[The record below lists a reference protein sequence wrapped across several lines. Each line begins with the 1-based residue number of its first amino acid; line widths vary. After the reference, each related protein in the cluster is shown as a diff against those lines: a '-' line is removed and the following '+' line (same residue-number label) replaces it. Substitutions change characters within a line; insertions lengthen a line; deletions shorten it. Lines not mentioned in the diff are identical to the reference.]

1 MAIQVSPG
9 INISEIDLTTTVP
22 PVSTSVGG
30 IGGVFRWGPIGEAT
44 LVTSESD
51 LVSKFGAPTS
61 LNPETFMTAASFLA
75 YSSAMY
81 VSRAA
86 NTTDSSNGAFNA
98 VANTSTVNIA
108 NCVVKGSIDYY
119 NNKINAVAGNTN
131 LDSNALYV
139 ARYPGALGNSLQV
152 SICDSINAYS
162 SNVNLMFSNSTVA
175 VNGSFTVSIGS
186 NSGVIAFTANTTSA
200 DANTYAT
207 TVASSLTIGDMVSV
221 GNSTIGTQ
229 SISIS
234 SIAQTANST
243 GAYLNLGFASNYLK
257 SINYVANST
266 VNGNTT
272 VVNVTR
278 GWQYQSKAPAPTTS
292 TYVKSYG
299 NTSAVDTMN
308 LVVVDQGGLFT
319 GVKGT
324 ILEAFSGIS
333 RATDALTTGS
343 VTNYYKTVINQNSK
357 YIWFA
362 NDRSGAVS
370 ANSASITSS
379 TNQTPFTKQMVSGQD
394 SLNEANVAFA
404 DLAASYDL
412 FKDPTIPVSLI
423 MQGKPVAGTTSVNG
437 QIVNNFQL
445 ANYLIDNLGETRKDL
460 VVFVTPDDGAVT
472 GYSTNIAQ
480 SLVNW
485 FGALHDSSYSVV
497 DSGYK
502 YMYDRYN
509 DVYRYVPSNGD
520 VAGLCA
526 RTDQTNDAW
535 WSPAG
540 FNRGQIKNI
549 VKLRWNPTKADRDVL
564 YPSSINPLVTY
575 PGQGTVLFGD
585 KTGTT
590 KPSAFQHINVR
601 RLFIVLEKAISQAA
615 RYSLFEFNDDL
626 TRSQFR
632 NLISPYLRNV
642 QGRRGITDFRVI
654 CDTTNNPPAIIDA
667 NQFVGDI
674 YIKPNRSIN
683 YIQLNF
689 VAVPTGVQFSTV
701 VNG

>member
-119 NNKINAVAGNTN
+119 NNKNGNI
-131 LDSNALYV
+131 DANALYV

-299 NTSAVDTMN
+299 NTSAVDKI
-308 LVVVDQGGLFT
+308 G
-319 GVKGT
+319 
-324 ILEAFSGIS
+324 
-333 RATDALTTGS
+333 RAH
-343 VTNYYKTVINQNSK
+343 V
-357 YIWFA
+357 
-362 NDRSGAVS
+362 
-370 ANSASITSS
+370 
-379 TNQTPFTKQMVSGQD
+379 
-394 SLNEANVAFA
+394 
-404 DLAASYDL
+404 
-412 FKDPTIPVSLI
+412 
-423 MQGKPVAGTTSVNG
+423 
-437 QIVNNFQL
+437 
-445 ANYLIDNLGETRKDL
+445 
-460 VVFVTPDDGAVT
+460 
-472 GYSTNIAQ
+472 
-480 SLVNW
+480 
-485 FGALHDSSYSVV
+485 
-497 DSGYK
+497 
-502 YMYDRYN
+502 
-509 DVYRYVPSNGD
+509 
-520 VAGLCA
+520 
-526 RTDQTNDAW
+526 
-535 WSPAG
+535 
-540 FNRGQIKNI
+540 
-549 VKLRWNPTKADRDVL
+549 
-564 YPSSINPLVTY
+564 
-575 PGQGTVLFGD
+575 
-585 KTGTT
+585 
-590 KPSAFQHINVR
+590 
-601 RLFIVLEKAISQAA
+601 
-615 RYSLFEFNDDL
+615 
-626 TRSQFR
+626 
-632 NLISPYLRNV
+632 
-642 QGRRGITDFRVI
+642 
-654 CDTTNNPPAIIDA
+654 
-667 NQFVGDI
+667 
-674 YIKPNRSIN
+674 
-683 YIQLNF
+683 
-689 VAVPTGVQFSTV
+689 
-701 VNG
+701 

>member
-9 INISEIDLTTTVP
+9 INISEVDLTTTVP

-30 IGGVFRWGPIGEAT
+30 IGGVFGWGPIGEAT
-44 LVTSESD
+44 LVTNETD
-51 LVSKFGAPTS
+51 LVSKFGEPTS
-61 LNPETFMTAASFLA
+61 LNPETFLTAASFLA
-75 YSSAMY
+75 YSSALY

-86 NTTDSSNGAFNA
+86 NTTSTNTAIGAMNA
-98 VANTSTVNIA
+98 VANTGAVNIA
-108 NCVVKGSIDYY
+108 NCVVKGNIDYY
-119 NNKINAVAGNTN
+119 NNKNGNI
-131 LDSNALYV
+131 DANALYV
-139 ARYPGALGNSLQV
+139 ARYPGIIGNSLQV
-152 SICDSINAYS
+152 SICDSVNAYN
-162 SNVNLMFSNSTVA
+162 SNVNLMFSNATVA
-175 VNGSFTVSIGS
+175 VNGSFAVAIGA
-186 NSGVIAFTANTTSA
+186 NSGVLSFTANTTSA

-207 TVASSLTIGDMVSV
+207 TVSSALTVGDVITIGNSSI
-221 GNSTIGTQ
+221 GNQGLTVA
-229 SISIS
+229 SISQ
-234 SIAQTANST
+234 AANST
-243 GAYLNLGFASNYLK
+243 GAYITLGFASNYLK
-257 SINYVANST
+257 SINYAANTT
-266 VNGNTT
+266 VNGNSS

-278 GWQYQSKAPAPTTS
+278 GWQYQNKAPVPSTS
-292 TYVKSYG
+292 AYVQQYG
-299 NTSAVDTMN
+299 NTSAVDTLN
-308 LVVVDQGGLFT
+308 VVVVDQGGLFT
-319 GVKGT
+319 GAKGSV
-324 ILEAFSGIS
+324 LEVFSGLS
-333 RATDALTTGS
+333 RATDAQTTGG
-343 VTNYYKTVINQNSK
+343 VTNYYKTIINQNSK

-362 NDRSGAVS
+362 NDRSGAAS
-370 ANSASITSS
+370 ANSATITSS
-379 TNQTPFTKQMVSGQD
+379 TNVTPYTKQMVAGQD
-394 SLNEANVAFA
+394 GASESSVAFS
-404 DLAASYDL
+404 DLANAYDL
-412 FKDPTIPVSLI
+412 FKDTTIPVSLI
-423 MQGKPVAGTTSVNG
+423 MQGKPIAGTTSVNG
-437 QIVNNFQL
+437 QTVNNFQL
-445 ANYLIDNLGETRKDL
+445 ANYLIDNLGETRKDV
-460 VVFVTPDDGAVT
+460 VVFVTPDDAAVT
-472 GYSTNIAQ
+472 SYSTNIAQ

-549 VKLRWNPTKADRDVL
+549 VKLRWNPTKADRDIL
-564 YPSSINPLVTY
+564 YPSSINPLVTF
-575 PGQGTVLFGD
+575 PGQGTVLYGD

-601 RLFIVLEKAISQAA
+601 RLFIVLEKSISQAA
-615 RYSLFEFNDDL
+615 GYSLFEFNDEF

-632 NLISPYLRNV
+632 NLITPYLRQI

-654 CDTTNNPPAIIDA
+654 CDATNNPPAVIDA

-674 YIKPNRSIN
+674 YVKPNRSIN